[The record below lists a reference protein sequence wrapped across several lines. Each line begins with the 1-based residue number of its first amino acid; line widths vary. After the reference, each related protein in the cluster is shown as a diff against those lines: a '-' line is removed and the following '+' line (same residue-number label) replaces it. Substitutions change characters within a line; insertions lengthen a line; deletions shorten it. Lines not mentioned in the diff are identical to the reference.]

1 MSNMQISGIASS
13 YNATPNNYYDVP
25 TNAKLTLGS
34 YATDDKLFTII
45 YEDGSISND
54 TIERPTMF
62 GSNLNKGLPTL
73 SQADGGDGNTPL
85 IVTDAQ
91 YGVQTWTPSTD

>member
-1 MSNMQISGIASS
+1 MQIISSIETDNPIAY
-13 YNATPNNYYDVP
+13 YNEY
-25 TNAKLTLGS
+25 S
-34 YATDDKLFTII
+34 
-45 YEDGSISND
+45 SND
-54 TIERPTMF
+54 AIERPTMF